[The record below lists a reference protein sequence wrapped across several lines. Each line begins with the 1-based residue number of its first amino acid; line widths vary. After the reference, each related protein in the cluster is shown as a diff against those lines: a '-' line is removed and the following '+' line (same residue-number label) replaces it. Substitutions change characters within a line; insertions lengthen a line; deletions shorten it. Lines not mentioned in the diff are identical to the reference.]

1 MRILQLIIK
10 SPNGETVRDVPFND
24 VGISFVYGDIR
35 APENEQETINSVGK
49 TLLLKMI
56 DYVFGA
62 DEDSVIMKPVIAGY
76 KLSAKVKYEDQVY
89 HVNRVIGDSSQLYVN
104 GDIFSL
110 EGYKE
115 FFGIERRLCD
125 KQILLAKKNGLIS
138 PRQWASGSD
147 IQDFLRLL
155 DLVELMELVNDIYQ
169 IQDEIKFLKGNRRE
183 LAKMLGELNMKKISE
198 RIFFVDK
205 QVEKMTMQLGLISDK
220 VKNME
225 LAQMKKDTIEEYSI
239 KSRQLKKA
247 RARIEKQ
254 KRELERLQE
263 YLHES
268 DAVNL
273 TSAQIIAM
281 YEKANCE
288 VPDLIKQRLEAV
300 QEFHQTVFEERKEF
314 LENRQEELRS
324 SISATEKEVSVLA
337 VETDR
342 LGKIIA
348 QNEAYQESV
357 ALYGEY
363 NTKLQELRYE
373 QGQLVQIKSVEER
386 IGEQDALLS
395 SKFEVARE
403 AHSAYLR
410 EIGKYK
416 DFIYNIIRLI
426 YGDDF
431 EAYFEMAIR
440 PKHQTARPLEI
451 SLNIT
456 GDTGEGVTEVKKNII
471 DYMVFRFNKLMRV
484 FIQDSACYNGI
495 DPRQVGNMLRE
506 LARIAFAND
515 KQCIVAINKYQL
527 GDYESSVSFVESHSS
542 IVLSEEDKLLKF
554 DF

>member
-1 MRILQLIIK
+1 MRILELVIK
-10 SPNGETVRDVPFND
+10 SPNGETIREIPFND

-62 DEDSVIMKPVIAGY
+62 DEDKEIMKPVIAGY
-76 KLSAKVKYEDQVY
+76 RLLAKVKYNDRAYNV
-89 HVNRVIGDSSQLYVN
+89 HRVIGDSSQIHVN
-104 GDIFSL
+104 GDAFNL
-110 EGYKE
+110 EGYKG

-125 KQILLAKKNGLIS
+125 KQILLAKKNGLVS
-138 PRQWASGSD
+138 PRQWPSGSD

-155 DLVELMELVNDIYQ
+155 NLVDLMELVDDIYQ
-169 IQDEIKFLKGNRRE
+169 IQDEIKLLKGNRKE
-183 LAKMLGELNMKKISE
+183 LASMLGELNLKKISE
-198 RIFFVDK
+198 RIFLVDK
-205 QVEKMTMQLGLISDK
+205 QVEKQTMQLGLVSEK

-225 LAQMKKDTIEEYSI
+225 LADMKKETIEEYST
-239 KSRQLKKA
+239 KSRRLKKA
-247 RARIEKQ
+247 KASIERQ

-263 YLHES
+263 YLHDS
-268 DAVNL
+268 DTVNL
-273 TSAQIIAM
+273 ASAQIIAM
-281 YEKANCE
+281 YEKANHE

-300 QEFHQTVFEERKEF
+300 QEFHRTVFEERKEF
-314 LENRQEELRS
+314 LQHRREELHS
-324 SISATEKEVSVLA
+324 SISAIEEEVSVLS

-348 QNEAYQESV
+348 QNEAYQESI
-357 ALYGEY
+357 ALYNEY
-363 NTKLQELRYE
+363 NAQLQELKYE
-373 QGQLVQIKSVEER
+373 QGQLVQIKNVEKR
-386 IGEQDALLS
+386 IEEQDALLS
-395 SKFEVARE
+395 SQFEAARE
-403 AHSAYLR
+403 THFAYSG
-410 EIGKYK
+410 EIKKYK

-440 PKHQTARPLEI
+440 PKHQTTRPLDI

-456 GDTGEGVTEVKKNII
+456 GDTGEGVTEVKKNIV

-484 FIQDSACYNGI
+484 FIQDSSCYNGI

-506 LARIAFAND
+506 LAQIASSND
-515 KQCIVAINKYQL
+515 KQCIVAINQYQL
-527 GDYESSVSFVESHSS
+527 GDYESSVNFVEKYSS